1 MAVNLKVLKRYDKYK
16 DSGIEWIGK
25 IPQHWEICKLLKL
38 FKDRKCPN
46 KGNVEN
52 NVLSL
57 SYGNIKR
64 RNTETNIGLLP
75 ESFESY
81 NIIEP
86 NNIVLRLTDL
96 QNDHKS
102 LRCGLVKE
110 RGIITSA
117 YITLEL
123 KDSKQSANYFYR
135 LLHTFDIEKGF
146 YGMGAG
152 VRQSLKFEGELCNL
166 YIIKPPVLEQQQIAD
181 YLDKKCGE
189 IDEVIDKQKAVI
201 EKLKE
206 YKQSIITEAVTKGLD
221 KSVPLKDSGIEWIG
235 KIPQHWQIKKLK
247 FITNCNTKVLDEKT
261 PSETIINYIEI
272 GSVTN
277 ENGINDFQTMLF
289 ENSPSRA
296 RRIVTTGDTILS
308 TVRTYLKAI
317 AYIDKSYD
325 NFICS
330 TGFAVFTPMQDIL
343 PKFLFHALHS
353 EWFVSTVEANS
364 VGISYPAI
372 NTSNIMNYKISV
384 PAIEEQEQILKY
396 LDKKCI
402 EIDSAIS
409 DKEQLIE
416 KLTEYKK
423 SLIYECVTGKRKVVA

>member
-1 MAVNLKVLKRYDKYK
+1 MICSRNGSREL
-16 DSGIEWIGK
+16 IGK
-25 IPQHWEICKLLKL
+25 NAVITSDINASFGAFMMIFRCNSPKYFYYILNSHIFNYYLGSFFTSTINQLTGTNFGNMRIVY
-38 FKDRKCPN
+38 CPN
-46 KGNVEN
+46 
-52 NVLSL
+52 
-57 SYGNIKR
+57 IK
-64 RNTETNIGLLP
+64 
-75 ESFESY
+75 
-81 NIIEP
+81 
-86 NNIVLRLTDL
+86 
-96 QNDHKS
+96 
-102 LRCGLVKE
+102 
-110 RGIITSA
+110 
-117 YITLEL
+117 
-123 KDSKQSANYFYR
+123 
-135 LLHTFDIEKGF
+135 
-146 YGMGAG
+146 
-152 VRQSLKFEGELCNL
+152 
-166 YIIKPPVLEQQQIAD
+166 EQEAIAE

-189 IDEVIDKQKAVI
+189 IDEIVDKQKAVI

-423 SLIYECVTGKRKVVA
+423 SLIYECVTGKRKVVD